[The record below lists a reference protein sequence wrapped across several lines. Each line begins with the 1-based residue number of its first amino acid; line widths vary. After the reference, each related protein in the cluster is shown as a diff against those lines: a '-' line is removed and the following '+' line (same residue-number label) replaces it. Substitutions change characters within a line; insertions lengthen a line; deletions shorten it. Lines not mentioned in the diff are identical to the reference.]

1 MKYKESY
8 GAIISVSNLSSSLP
22 STVTSIGLINL
33 KFHMFLFDNYLSQH

>member
-8 GAIISVSNLSSSLP
+8 GAIISVSNLSWLILNLIC
-22 STVTSIGLINL
+22 IGLINL